1 MPICWVIL
9 MHGMGGRGNSINSP
23 LLSFEISQ
31 SGYGMYVKYIM
42 AAFLIVFSVTM
53 LIQFV
58 SYLLYN
64 ISQLLDHR
72 EHEDHLSY
80 QQLINENSS

>member
-1 MPICWVIL
+1 

-23 LLSFEISQ
+23 LLTFEVSQ

-42 AAFLIVFSVTM
+42 AGFLVIFAVSM

-64 ISQLLDHR
+64 VAVLTEGEQ
-72 EHEDHLSY
+72 HEDGPTY
-80 QQLINENSS
+80 QQLIAENKG